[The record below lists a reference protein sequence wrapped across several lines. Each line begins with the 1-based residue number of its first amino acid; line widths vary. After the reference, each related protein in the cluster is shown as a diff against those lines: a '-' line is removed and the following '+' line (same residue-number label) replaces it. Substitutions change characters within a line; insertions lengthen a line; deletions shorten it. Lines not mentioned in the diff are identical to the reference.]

1 MKRSSLFICLV
12 LILLLVMAG
21 IPPLA
26 AASVTASPEITSV
39 SPGSAPNSGSFT
51 ITIKGSN
58 LDKVVEMRLNKCKL
72 ATNGPSQPPF
82 DGTITAQ
89 SSTSITARF
98 DLTGKVVGDY
108 SVSVMAPADPANGM
122 PETWGD
128 TPYGWFYVYASGST
142 PKATTT
148 PGTGTTTEPTETTSG
163 EGDNSVFFESTPT
176 GATFFLNGEE
186 IGTSTFTYYTN
197 RDGTYDV
204 LVKKLGFEDY
214 NARVTILRGK
224 RVHFSAPL
232 TQLSAGS
239 TPVITGASGT
249 PIKTVTTNKKVTLRL
264 TPLGTFEPTP
274 EESPSGPATV
284 LWAVALGI
292 ALLVIRR
299 R

>member
-21 IPPLA
+21 IPI
-26 AASVTASPEITSV
+26 ASASPKITGV
-39 SPGSAPNSGSFT
+39 SPSYAPNEGHWQIT
-51 ITIKGSN
+51 ITGSD
-58 LDKVVEMRLNKCKL
+58 LKDVQTVRLNKCIIKTGDSSEAPFTGTFSVKGDSRIV
-72 ATNGPSQPPF
+72 AT
-82 DGTITAQ
+82 
-89 SSTSITARF
+89 F
-98 DLTGKVVGDY
+98 DLTGKKVGQYD
-108 SVSVMAPADPANGM
+108 VSVNAPHDGSDD
-122 PETWGD
+122 WG
-128 TPYGWFYVYASGST
+128 YKEAYHIYSASSST
-142 PKATTT
+142 PTATKTT
-148 PGTGTTTEPTETTSG
+148 GTGTTTEPTETASG

-176 GATFFLNGEE
+176 GATIFLNGEE
-186 IGTSTFTYYTN
+186 IGTTTFTYYTN

-249 PIKTVTTNKKVTLRL
+249 PIKTVTTNKKVTIRL

-292 ALLVIRR
+292 VLLVIRR

>member
-1 MKRSSLFICLV
+1 MKRCSLFICLV
-12 LILLLVMAG
+12 LIFLLVTAG
-21 IPPLA
+21 IPP
-26 AASVTASPEITSV
+26 ASAVVKTTITGV
-39 SPGSAPNSGSFT
+39 SPSTGKNDGYYT
-51 ITIKGSN
+51 ITITGTG
-58 LDKVVEMRLNKCKL
+58 LDTATVVRLNKCKL
-72 ATNGPSQPPF
+72 KTGGSSEPPF
-82 DGTITAQ
+82 TGEIKSKGPTQI
-89 SSTSITARF
+89 IARF
-98 DLTGKVVGDY
+98 DLTGKKVGDY
-108 SVSVMAPADPANGM
+108 EVSVNAPHEGNDD
-122 PETWGD
+122 WG
-128 TPYGWFYVYASGST
+128 YLSAYSIYSASSST
-142 PKATTT
+142 PTATKTT
-148 PGTGTTTEPTETTSG
+148 GTGTTTEPTETASG
-163 EGDNSVFFESTPT
+163 EGDNSVFFETTPS
-176 GATFFLNGEE
+176 GATIFLNGEE

-214 NARVTILRGK
+214 TAKVTILRGK

-249 PIKTVTTNKKVTLRL
+249 PIKIATTNKKVTLKL

>member
-1 MKRSSLFICLV
+1 MKRSSLFVCLV
-12 LILLLVMAG
+12 LILLLVLAG
-21 IPPLA
+21 IPV
-26 AASVTASPEITSV
+26 ASASPKITSV
-39 SPGSAPNSGSFT
+39 SPSTAPNDGYYTLT
-51 ITIKGSN
+51 ITGSGLN
-58 LDKVVEMRLNKCKL
+58 GVTMVRLNKCKL
-72 ATNGPSQPPF
+72 KTGGSSEPPF
-82 DGTITAQ
+82 TGTFSVKGDSKIVATFNLKGKKIGDYDLSVNAPHDNTDDWGVGDGIFEIY
-89 SSTSITARF
+89 SST
-98 DLTGKVVGDY
+98 
-108 SVSVMAPADPANGM
+108 
-122 PETWGD
+122 
-128 TPYGWFYVYASGST
+128 GST
-142 PKATTT
+142 PTATKTT
-148 PGTGTTTEPTETTSG
+148 GTGTTTEPTQTTSG

-214 NARVTILRGK
+214 EAKVTILRGK

-232 TQLSAGS
+232 TQLSTGS

-249 PIKTVTTNKKVTLRL
+249 PIKTATTIKRVTLKL
-264 TPLGTFEPTP
+264 TPLGTFEPP
-274 EESPSGPATV
+274 AEESPAGPATV

>member
-1 MKRSSLFICLV
+1 MKRSSLFVCLV

-21 IPPLA
+21 IPLA
-26 AASVTASPEITSV
+26 AASPKITSV
-39 SPGSAPNSGSFT
+39 SPSTAPNDGYYT
-51 ITIKGSN
+51 ITITGSG
-58 LDKVVEMRLNKCKL
+58 LTGVTMVRLNKCKL
-72 ATNGPSQPPF
+72 KTGDSSEPPF
-82 DGTITAQ
+82 TGTFSVKGDSKIVATFNLDG
-89 SSTSITARF
+89 
-98 DLTGKVVGDY
+98 KKVGDY
-108 SVSVMAPADPANGM
+108 DVSVNAPHDNT
-122 PETWGD
+122 EDWGVGD
-128 TPYGWFYVYASGST
+128 GIFHIYSSTGST
-142 PKATTT
+142 PTATKTT
-148 PGTGTTTEPTETTSG
+148 GTGTTTEPTETTSG

-214 NARVTILRGK
+214 EAKVTIIRGK

-249 PIKTVTTNKKVTLRL
+249 PIKTVTTNKRITLKL
-264 TPLGTFEPTP
+264 TPLGTFEPPP
-274 EESPSGPATV
+274 EESPAGSATV
-284 LWAVALGI
+284 LWAVTLGI

>member
-1 MKRSSLFICLV
+1 M
-12 LILLLVMAG
+12 
-21 IPPLA
+21 
-26 AASVTASPEITSV
+26 
-39 SPGSAPNSGSFT
+39 
-51 ITIKGSN
+51 
-58 LDKVVEMRLNKCKL
+58 
-72 ATNGPSQPPF
+72 
-82 DGTITAQ
+82 
-89 SSTSITARF
+89 
-98 DLTGKVVGDY
+98 
-108 SVSVMAPADPANGM
+108 
-122 PETWGD
+122 
-128 TPYGWFYVYASGST
+128 
-142 PKATTT
+142 
-148 PGTGTTTEPTETTSG
+148 
-163 EGDNSVFFESTPT
+163 
-176 GATFFLNGEE
+176 FFLNGEE

>member
-1 MKRSSLFICLV
+1 MKRCSLFICLV
-12 LILLLVMAG
+12 LIFLLVAAG
-21 IPPLA
+21 IPPA
-26 AASVTASPEITSV
+26 SAASPKITGV
-39 SPGSAPNSGSFT
+39 SPSTAPDAGHFTLT
-51 ITIKGSN
+51 ITGSGFT
-58 LDKVVEMRLNKCKL
+58 DVTTVRLNKCKL
-72 ATNGPSQPPF
+72 KTGGASEAPFTGEIKSIGPTQIIAT
-82 DGTITAQ
+82 
-89 SSTSITARF
+89 F
-98 DLTGKVVGDY
+98 DLTGRKIGEYDLSVNAPHDGFTEDWGVGSGIFYIY
-108 SVSVMAPADPANGM
+108 SH
-122 PETWGD
+122 T
-128 TPYGWFYVYASGST
+128 GST
-142 PKATTT
+142 PTATKTT
-148 PGTGTTTEPTETTSG
+148 GTGTTTEPTETSSG
-163 EGDNSVFFESTPT
+163 EGDNSVFFESTPS
-176 GATFFLNGEE
+176 GATIFLNGEE

-214 NARVTILRGK
+214 SAKVTILRGK

-232 TQLSAGS
+232 TQLSAGT

-249 PIKTVTTNKKVTLRL
+249 PIKTVTTNKKVTLKL